1 VVLQDV
7 LNFAGIAVFACS
19 GALVGV
25 RKDFDLWG
33 ILSMGAATG
42 VGGGIVRDLLL
53 GITPPT
59 SVQHWPNLTIA
70 VVAGLLTFFLHPA
83 FKRLYPAVLFLD
95 AIGMGVFAVSGALL
109 ALEHSSSAIAA
120 VLIGITT
127 AVGGGVIRDVLA
139 GEVPL
144 LLRPADL
151 YAVPAMCGALAVVI
165 VDGVGWP
172 DWTGLVVGGVFA
184 TGLRLASLQ
193 WKWKLPTAPQRS
205 LGRR

>member
-1 VVLQDV
+1 MLQDI
-7 LNFAGIAVFACS
+7 LNYAGVAFFACS

-42 VGGGIVRDLLL
+42 VGGGVVRDLLL

-70 VVAGLLTFFLHPA
+70 LVAGLLTFFLHPA
-83 FKRLYPAVLFLD
+83 FQRLYPAVLFLD

-109 ALEHSSSAIAA
+109 ALEHSSSAMAA

-127 AVGGGVIRDVLA
+127 AVGGGVIRDLLA

-165 VDGVGWP
+165 ADGVGWSE
-172 DWTGLVVGGVFA
+172 WTGLFIGAVFA

-193 WKWKLPTAPQRS
+193 WKWKLPMAPQRVF
-205 LGRR
+205 GRSR

>member
-1 VVLQDV
+1 MLQDI
-7 LNFAGIAVFACS
+7 LNYAGIAVFACS

-33 ILSMGAATG
+33 ILTMGAATG

-59 SVQHWPNLTIA
+59 SVEHWPNLTIA
-70 VVAGLLTFFLHPA
+70 LIAGLITFFFHPA
-83 FKRLYPAVLFLD
+83 FRALFPAILVLD

-109 ALEHSSSAIAA
+109 ALDRDSSAMAA
-120 VLIGITT
+120 VLVGITT

-151 YAVPAMCGALAVVI
+151 YAVPAMCGALAVVF
-165 VDGVGWP
+165 VDGVGLSE
-172 DWTGLVVGGVFA
+172 WTGLVTGAVLA
-184 TGLRLASLQ
+184 TSLRVASLRYN
-193 WKWKLPTAPQRS
+193 WRLPTAPRRRV
-205 LGRR
+205 GR

>member
-1 VVLQDV
+1 MLQDV
-7 LNFAGIAVFACS
+7 LNYAGVAVFACS

-70 VVAGLLTFFLHPA
+70 LIAGLITFFFHPA
-83 FKRLYPAVLFLD
+83 FRALLPAVLMLD
-95 AIGMGVFAVSGALL
+95 AVGMGVFAVSGALL
-109 ALEHSSSAIAA
+109 ALERDSSSMAA

-165 VDGVGWP
+165 ADGTGLP
-172 DWTGLVVGGVFA
+172 IWTGLVAGATLAFLLRVGSLRFRWRLPMAPTRRVGG
-184 TGLRLASLQ
+184 
-193 WKWKLPTAPQRS
+193 
-205 LGRR
+205 

>member
-1 VVLQDV
+1 MLQDI
-7 LNFAGIAVFACS
+7 LNYAGVAVFACS

-33 ILSMGAATG
+33 ILTMGAATG

-59 SVQHWPNLTIA
+59 SVEHWPNLTIA
-70 VVAGLLTFFLHPA
+70 LIAGLVTFFFHPA
-83 FKRLYPAVLFLD
+83 FRALFPAILILD
-95 AIGMGVFAVSGALL
+95 AIGMGVFAVSGAML
-109 ALEHSSSAIAA
+109 ALERDSSAMAA

-151 YAVPAMCGALAVVI
+151 YAVPAMCGALAVVF
-165 VDGVGWP
+165 VDGAGLP
-172 DWTGLVVGGVFA
+172 EWTGLVTGAVVA
-184 TGLRLASLQ
+184 TSLRVASLRYN
-193 WKWKLPTAPQRS
+193 WRLPAAP
-205 LGRR
+205 RRRIGG

>member
-1 VVLQDV
+1 MLQDI
-7 LNFAGIAVFACS
+7 LNYAGIAVFACS

-33 ILSMGAATG
+33 ILTMGAATG

-59 SVQHWPNLTIA
+59 SVEHWPNLTIA
-70 VVAGLLTFFLHPA
+70 LVAGLVTFFFHPA
-83 FKRLYPAVLFLD
+83 FRALFPAILVLD

-109 ALEHSSSAIAA
+109 ALERDSSALAA

-151 YAVPAMCGALAVVI
+151 YAVPAMCGALAVVF
-165 VDGVGWP
+165 VDGVELP
-172 DWTGLVVGGVFA
+172 EWTGLVAGAVLA
-184 TGLRLASLQ
+184 TSLRVASLRYN
-193 WKWKLPTAPQRS
+193 WRLPTAP
-205 LGRR
+205 RRRVGG

>member
-1 VVLQDV
+1 VLQEV
-7 LNFAGIAVFACS
+7 LNCAGIAVFACS
-19 GALVGV
+19 GALVGI
-25 RKDFDLWG
+25 RKDFDLFG

-42 VGGGIVRDLLL
+42 VGGGVIRDLLL

-70 VVAGLLTFFLHPA
+70 LVSGLITFFFHPA
-83 FKRLYPAVLFLD
+83 FKRLFPAILILD

-109 ALEHSSSAIAA
+109 ALEHAASAMAA

-127 AVGGGVIRDVLA
+127 AVGGGVLRDVLA

-144 LLRPADL
+144 LLRPTDL

-165 VDGVGWP
+165 VDGIGWP
-172 DWTGLVVGGVFA
+172 EWTGLVVGAVVA
-184 TGLRLASLQ
+184 TLLRIASLQ
-193 WKWKLPTAPQRS
+193 FKWHLPMAPQR
-205 LGRR
+205 RR